1 MKRGCLILAA
11 VVAVTGALADD
22 ADRSNVRVKVGLGPS
37 HITAS
42 PDTLCT
48 EEGLK
53 SWEKTREALDFYK
66 FNWKQLEPEKH
77 NQSRHKWAKL
87 TPDPFIRTMNR
98 AGIAYGS
105 EFNQL
110 YYVLDQEEIGMA
122 AAKLVIEGHKPIADA
137 GGKIDSLHI
146 DGPFRILCGPIY
158 NPDKGREHIKKAF
171 KRLTPEEAYQ
181 QMIEFTQEIKRVW
194 PHCKV
199 GLTMNLP
206 NWRYSRE
213 LDWHDG
219 ADYSTKLGGIY
230 FMDLLEGYRQALKKK
245 RMTLDFLEVDYP
257 YNYYVKN
264 KRNGEKF
271 RNLQAW
277 CTRNKVP
284 YHHVVNTT
292 PKKSNPAS
300 FHDGV
305 LAYIEQLHQDKIRPD
320 LMLIQSWYLMP
331 ATHVPETEKYTMAYT
346 ALQAAQKIK
355 ALYGTTEEKIETN
368 RGSLK

>member
-1 MKRGCLILAA
+1 MKEVCLILVAIAA
-11 VVAVTGALADD
+11 GAMADD
-22 ADRSNVRVKVGLGPS
+22 EDRSNVIPRVGLGPS

-42 PDTLCT
+42 PDTLCM

-230 FMDLLEGYRQALKKK
+230 FMDLLEGYRQALKKEG
-245 RMTLDFLEVDYP
+245 MPLDFLEIDYP
-257 YNYYVKN
+257 YNYYLKN
-264 KRNGEKF
+264 ERNGEKF
-271 RNLQAW
+271 RNLQVW

-292 PKKSNPAS
+292 PKAGAKS

-305 LAYIEQLHQDKIRPD
+305 MAYIERLHQDQIRPD
-320 LMLIQSWYLMP
+320 LMLIQSWYKQP
-331 ATHVPETEKYTMAYT
+331 ATHVPETEQYTSTYVG
-346 ALQAAQKIK
+346 LKAAQKIK
-355 ALYGTTEEKIETN
+355 ELYGNPEE
-368 RGSLK
+368 